1 MGKIIDSPDL
11 IETGDRIRLMRQ
23 KAGLTQEAL
32 ADEMGVA
39 WNTVHRIEYAQA
51 AMGIDKLYQIA
62 DILHVPVQELCPAR
76 FAAKTQDDDPSGI
89 LAAYDRLSEKN
100 RKVVVDTVTALI
112 NGLLAQ
118 QETLQMKI

>member
-23 KAGLTQEAL
+23 NAGLTQEAL

-62 DILHVPVQELCPAR
+62 DILRVPVQELCPSR
-76 FAAKTQDDDPSGI
+76 FRSTKNRGDVSDLS
-89 LAAYDRLSEKN
+89 AAYAQLNEKN
-100 RKVVVDTVTALI
+100 KRVVIATVTALL
-112 NGLLAQ
+112 NGLLAH
-118 QETLQMKI
+118 QEMV

>member
-1 MGKIIDSPDL
+1 MRKIIDSPDL

-51 AMGIDKLYQIA
+51 TMGIDKLFQIA
-62 DILHVPVQELCPAR
+62 DILHVSIQELCPSR
-76 FAAKTQDDDPSGI
+76 FVGEVRNDDPFGM
-89 LAAYDRLSEKN
+89 LAGYERLNEKN
-100 RKVVVDTVTALI
+100 RQVVTDTVTVLVNA
-112 NGLLAQ
+112 LLAQ
-118 QETLQMKI
+118 QENA